1 MRRPCSKAVGRDP
14 ALVSPRWWGAFRHAV
29 GPLCCSPCC
38 LRCPAAIS
46 FAISS
51 GLTLYGSSLRC
62 CLSTADLTA
71 LGVGSTLGAGVYILA
86 GEVAKI
92 SSGPSI
98 VISFLIAAVV
108 PVLTGL
114 CYTEFGA
121 HVPLTRSAYLYSYVT
136 VHELWAFIA
145 GWNLLLSYVI
155 GISMTFDELL
165 GKKMGKFLG
174 AHVVMSLVG
183 LAEHPGAFA
192 TSLVVLL
199 AVLLSFGVKESTAV
213 SKGFTT
219 FNMLVLLFV
228 TVSGFI
234 KGPLCTDQHP
244 PPPPFR
250 NQSVAANG
258 TSGFGMGDFTPYS
271 FTGTLAGAATCFC
284 AFVGFDC
291 IATMGKQGRE
301 RCQCV
306 LPLGLSSPSSSAS
319 WQVSA
324 TLTLMVP
331 YHLLDTMSPLP
342 AAFEYVGWAA
352 QNTRWLWG
360 HCVP

>member
-1 MRRPCSKAVGRDP
+1 MWWERLHLKSRCRPTRE
-14 ALVSPRWWGAFRHAV
+14 
-29 GPLCCSPCC
+29 
-38 LRCPAAIS
+38 
-46 FAISS
+46 
-51 GLTLYGSSLRC
+51 GSSLRC

-155 GISMTFDELL
+155 GIRCLDASWFSWQLHVIPRN
-165 GKKMGKFLG
+165 KIFPFSFL
-174 AHVVMSLVG
+174 VEM
-183 LAEHPGAFA
+183 
-192 TSLVVLL
+192 
-199 AVLLSFGVKESTAV
+199 LLSFGVKESTAV

-291 IATMGKQGRE
+291 IATMGEELKNPQRSIPQGIVISLLI
-301 RCQCV
+301 CF
-306 LPLGLSSPSSSAS
+306 LAGLSHPHPDGALSPPGHNEPTSSKQCFIDADKKIPLSRIPHSIPSHCLVQPKSLSPVLANLCSHRTRRRHPS
-319 WQVSA
+319 W
-324 TLTLMVP
+324 
-331 YHLLDTMSPLP
+331 
-342 AAFEYVGWAA
+342 
-352 QNTRWLWG
+352 
-360 HCVP
+360 